1 MSPGIINAI
10 SSQDIFCE
18 SSSILCLD
26 FFVSS
31 TIPMTADQGVLHG
44 TDPIK
49 GTLCFFN
56 LTGFR
61 ARKEREQGSLKI
73 NKVFL
78 MWADGVQGRLG
89 CSIT

>member
-31 TIPMTADQGVLHG
+31 TIPMTGDQGILHG

-49 GTLCFFN
+49 GSCVSSV
-56 LTGFR
+56 R
-61 ARKEREQGSLKI
+61 QDAEQEKEE
-73 NKVFL
+73 NK
-78 MWADGVQGRLG
+78 
-89 CSIT
+89 SH